1 MWGLIGQAVRNQLER
16 ITTMSQTNLKVT
28 ETTEAAPEDNSS
40 PRGVLLPCP
49 CCGEEEVE
57 IALNLSD
64 LHTFTCTSCATEFS
78 AAYVRDVIA
87 KWSKVLRGLDAMAAA
102 LAD

>member
-28 ETTEAAPEDNSS
+28 ETTEA
-40 PRGVLLPCP
+40 VLLPCP